1 MLELP
6 EAAVIAD
13 HVNRRLLGKKIVSVE
28 AGHSP
33 HKWAWFYGDPAE
45 YPARVG
51 GRIIDSARSWGGIVD
66 IRAEDVHLYLGD
78 GANLR
83 LIAPGARVPTKHQ
96 LRLDLDDGSIL
107 IASVQMYGGL
117 WACPKEEVPS
127 AFIVA
132 AKEKPSPLS
141 SEFSR
146 AHFESIL
153 ADVPSTA
160 SVKAALA
167 TEQRI
172 PGLGNGVLQDIL
184 FAARLHPKRK
194 MGTVGDSEAGIL
206 YDACTTTL
214 RSMYESGGRDTE
226 KLLDGNPGG
235 YSTILSRNTVGTP
248 CGVCGATIQ
257 KAAYLGGTVYFCPEC
272 QRGES

>member
-13 HVNRRLLGKKIVSVE
+13 HVNRRLLGKKVVFVE

-45 YPARVG
+45 YPERIQ
-51 GRIIDSARSWGGIVD
+51 GRIIDSARAWGGLVD

-83 LIAPGARVPTKHQ
+83 LVPAGATMPAKHQ

-117 WACPKEEVPS
+117 WACPNDEVPS
-127 AFIVA
+127 AYITI
-132 AKEKPSPLS
+132 AKEKPSPLG
-141 SEFSR
+141 SEFTR
-146 AHFESIL
+146 AHFDSIL
-153 ADVPSTA
+153 ADVPTGA

-194 MGTVGDSEAGIL
+194 IDSVGASEAGNL

-214 RSMYESGGRDTE
+214 RGMYESGGRDTE
-226 KLLDGNPGG
+226 KLLDGKPGG
-235 YSTILSRNTVGTP
+235 YRTILSRNTVGTP
-248 CGVCGATIQ
+248 CMVCGATIQ
-257 KAAYLGGTVYFCPEC
+257 KSAYLGGSVYFCPEC
-272 QRGES
+272 QLE